1 MGLAIIS
8 GLAVLI
14 AIILPLRW
22 GVFGFLGATA
32 LLFSA
37 LFGFL
42 SLRGFEGLPLEESLL
57 LFEGSMAA
65 YLGFNAQVAYRAFA
79 IPALILAAMFIF
91 RQQRALRMALPD
103 S

>member
-8 GLAVLI
+8 GLAVLV
-14 AIILPLRW
+14 ALILPLRW
-22 GVFGFLGATA
+22 GVFGFFGATA
-32 LLFSA
+32 VLYAA

-57 LFEGSMAA
+57 LFEGSMTA

-79 IPALILAAMFIF
+79 IPALILAAIFIY
-91 RQQRALRMALPD
+91 RQQRALRLAPV
-103 S
+103 